1 MVATALSAAALLAGG
16 QAAASE
22 TKTYPGSF
30 CTPGY
35 YSEAGTVTAAAG
47 KFKSNAQFGQA
58 VVCPIVKSVSS
69 DPKIDSVTMNIVAAG
84 ASGAPTCTLYAM
96 NAIVAS
102 NGASNIRFQR
112 SGTVSGDRKTITF
125 SSMGGGLNPPPN
137 PFNDFFYYQINCT
150 LRNGDTILDYKV
162 QEAGSNTD
170 AYKIY
175 PPSMCRANAQ
185 MNSSIYFFNPPS
197 SGSAGGYL
205 QARTQFSDN
214 SGTMEVVCP
223 VVTDHVTTNATGT
236 AVATIVMGRP
246 NVNTFSI
253 GCSFYVHNNFT
264 AAPIDSNST
273 GPMAGN
279 SSSIFPTVAF
289 NIPVDVGVTG
299 ARYHFRCTAP
309 ASGDAKINGYKIQE
323 NP

>member
-16 QAAASE
+16 TAAASE

-30 CTPGY
+30 CTPGMY
-35 YSEAGTVTAAAG
+35 GEAGTATAAGG
-47 KFKSNAQFGQA
+47 KFKSTNSNGQT

-69 DPKIDSVTMNIVAAG
+69 DPKIDGVTMNIVAAG

-96 NAIVAS
+96 NAMVAS
-102 NGASNIRFQR
+102 NGASNIRFQKA
-112 SGTVSGDRKTITF
+112 GAVSADRKSITF
-125 SSMGGGLNPPPN
+125 ASMGGGLNPPPN
-137 PFNDFFYYQINCT
+137 PFNDFFYYQINCS

-162 QEAGSNTD
+162 VEAGANTS

-175 PPSMCRANAQ
+175 PPSMCRADAWENT
-185 MNSSIYFFNPPS
+185 SIYYFNTPS

-205 QARTQFSDN
+205 NARTQFSDN
-214 SGTMEVVCP
+214 SGTMSVICP
-223 VVTDHVTTNATGT
+223 IVTDHVTTNAAGT
-236 AVATIVMGRP
+236 AVATIMLGRP
-246 NVNTFSI
+246 NVSTFSI
-253 GCSFYVHNNFT
+253 GCTLYVHNSF
-264 AAPIDSNST
+264 AGAPIDSNST
-273 GPMAGN
+273 GAYTGN
-279 SSSIFPTVAF
+279 SSPFPTKAF

-299 ARYHFRCTAP
+299 ARYHIACEAP